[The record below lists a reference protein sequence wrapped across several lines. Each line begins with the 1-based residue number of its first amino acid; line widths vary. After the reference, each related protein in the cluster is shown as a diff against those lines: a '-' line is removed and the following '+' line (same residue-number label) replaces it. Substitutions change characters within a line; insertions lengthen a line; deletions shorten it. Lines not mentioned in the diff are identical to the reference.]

1 MKNKKPTK
9 PGDCSIIFEKVAFNR
24 ENIVK
29 TMQDNRNAGLALL
42 DKAKEVN
49 RRASRVSDTPYF
61 TNLKQ
66 CARLDMFFST
76 TQFMFDD
83 NEYLDKVTVDIPRRR
98 FTLLSSEGS
107 VKNIDCDNGDEFMRI
122 LDFVRDTC
130 TINDVVY
137 V

>member
-1 MKNKKPTK
+1 
-9 PGDCSIIFEKVAFNR
+9 
-24 ENIVK
+24 
-29 TMQDNRNAGLALL
+29 
-42 DKAKEVN
+42 
-49 RRASRVSDTPYF
+49 
-61 TNLKQ
+61 
-66 CARLDMFFST
+66 MFFST

-107 VKNIDCDNGDEFMRI
+107 AKVIDCDSGDEFMRI

-130 TINDVVY
+130 TVNDVVY

>member
-1 MKNKKPTK
+1 M
-9 PGDCSIIFEKVAFNR
+9 SH
-24 ENIVK
+24 
-29 TMQDNRNAGLALL
+29 
-42 DKAKEVN
+42 
-49 RRASRVSDTPYF
+49 AS
-61 TNLKQ
+61 L
-66 CARLDMFFST
+66 
-76 TQFMFDD
+76 FMIED

-137 V
+137 I